1 LARGVGADVDAGEQG
16 NSDAIGV
23 ELNAHPSA
31 AVRERAGWR
40 CPRAVLR
47 FDVTGLE
54 GRELR
59 RREGEMPIKES
70 FVTDIEEGPRLR
82 GWITN
87 AYAQIEFLLGDL
99 ILRCRAF
106 PEYGAETATF
116 THSAPKRA
124 RQVRRMLQKSGVL
137 EPFAAELTSII
148 DRFEER
154 HETRNLLAHGFCE
167 YLCTPAGDAGLQF
180 QKWHRQED
188 RDDARL
194 IRCFRLPDLEAE
206 QESLVALSDE
216 ALHLF
221 MRMHRHFGWKARP
234 ELGGPG
240 DG

>member
-1 LARGVGADVDAGEQG
+1 
-16 NSDAIGV
+16 
-23 ELNAHPSA
+23 
-31 AVRERAGWR
+31 
-40 CPRAVLR
+40 
-47 FDVTGLE
+47 
-54 GRELR
+54 
-59 RREGEMPIKES
+59 MPIKES
-70 FVTDIEEGPRLR
+70 FEADIEEGQRLR

-106 PEYGAETATF
+106 PEYKLETASF

-124 RQVRRMLQKSGVL
+124 RQVRRMLQKAGPL
-137 EPFAAELTSII
+137 NPFAAELTSII

-167 YLCTPAGDAGLQF
+167 YLHTPSGDAGLQF
-180 QKWHRQED
+180 QKWHRQDD

-194 IRCFRLPDLEAE
+194 IRCFRLPDLLAE
-206 QESLVALSDE
+206 RDSLVALSHE

-221 MRMHRHFGWKARP
+221 WRMHRHFGWIARP
-234 ELGGPG
+234 